1 MADGEDFYQTL
12 GVPRNASQDEIQR
25 AYRQLARTYHPD
37 INHDPGAEDRFKEV
51 SEAYDVLSDPQTRR
65 RYDAFGRDFR
75 QVPEDVDPET
85 WRRSQAGARAGAGRG
100 GGRTRSSAGTGGF
113 DFNSGG
119 FSSGGDIDI
128 DDLLGGIF
136 GGRGGGFGSRRGF
149 GPIPG
154 ADQEAEIE
162 LTVEEAYQGGRRS
175 ITLTGGDGTRR
186 SFDVTI
192 PPGVTDGQRIRLAGQ
207 GGRGSDGARNGD
219 LYLIV
224 RIAPHPRYRLEGR
237 DLHVELRLA
246 PWEAALGTSVAL
258 DTPGGEVK
266 VKVPGGTSSGRRIR
280 LRGRGLPNPKG
291 KAGDLFAEARIMV
304 PAQALARRTTAVR
317 AAGRGIRLR
326 SEGTAVTESRAVT
339 YAIVRAPRLSLE
351 EFAVVTGL
359 HPDLIRRLVALGL
372 IDARRDSAGE
382 LWFSRSQLAAVAR
395 VQRLRAGFALN
406 YAAIGLVTDLLDRI
420 AVLETALRGAQRPG
434 R

>member
-1 MADGEDFYQTL
+1 MAADEDFYQIL
-12 GVPRNASQDEIQR
+12 GVPRDASQEDIQR
-25 AYRQLARTYHPD
+25 AYRKLARTYHPD
-37 INHDPGAEDRFKEV
+37 VNHDPGAEDRFKDV

-85 WRRSQAGARAGAGRG
+85 WQRARTGARAGAGAGAGRG
-100 GGRTRSSAGTGGF
+100 GPGA
-113 DFNSGG
+113 
-119 FSSGGDIDI
+119 FSFSEGDIDL

-136 GGRGGGFGSRRGF
+136 GGRFGGARRGWGSV

-162 LTVEEAYQGGRRS
+162 LTVEEAYRGGRRS
-175 ITLTGGDGTRR
+175 VTLSSDGTRR

-192 PPGVTDGQRIRLAGQ
+192 PAGVTDGQRIRLAGQ

-224 RIAPHPRYRLEGR
+224 RIAPHPRYRLDGR
-237 DLHVELRLA
+237 DLYVELRLA

-280 LRGRGLPNPKG
+280 LAGRGLPNPKG
-291 KAGDLFAEARIMV
+291 KAGDLYAEARIMV
-304 PAQALARRTTAVR
+304 PA
-317 AAGRGIRLR
+317 RL
-326 SEGTAVTESRAVT
+326 SRA
-339 YAIVRAPRLSLE
+339 E
-351 EFAVVTGL
+351 
-359 HPDLIRRLVALGL
+359 RRLF
-372 IDARRDSAGE
+372 E
-382 LWFSRSQLAAVAR
+382 QLAAESNFDPR
-395 VQRLRAGFALN
+395 KQR
-406 YAAIGLVTDLLDRI
+406 
-420 AVLETALRGAQRPG
+420 
-434 R
+434 